1 MARSLYAENKRVSNR
16 KLKDELGV
24 KLAFPTYR
32 VGLEA
37 LWEAGKG
44 GSAGFIC
51 TPRHPVQPTAVL
63 RVSFLRIASEA
74 VNARRSRQVAA
85 DPVNNVKIAHSG
97 TAKRNGLPA

>member
-37 LWEAGKG
+37 LWEAGRAVAR
-44 GSAGFIC
+44 GSY
-51 TPRHPVQPTAVL
+51 V
-63 RVSFLRIASEA
+63 
-74 VNARRSRQVAA
+74 RRGIRSNQ
-85 DPVNNVKIAHSG
+85 
-97 TAKRNGLPA
+97 LPSSV

>member
-24 KLAFPTYR
+24 KLAFPTYC

-51 TPRHPVQPTAVL
+51 TPRHPVTNCRLPCEFFAQL
-63 RVSFLRIASEA
+63 
-74 VNARRSRQVAA
+74 Q
-85 DPVNNVKIAHSG
+85 
-97 TAKRNGLPA
+97 AKRLTLGDRARWRLTQSTT